1 MNPFLHSTV
10 AVPDET
16 LVVSSIAPGGSVLSA
31 ARGRFARLV
40 LGAACLA
47 ACGWAQAVDV
57 NSAQLHDLRKVQ
69 GIGPKTAQLIIDE
82 RERGGPYES
91 LTDLSD
97 RVKGIGPKK
106 AARLGSAGLVV
117 GAMST
122 AGADVTAAA
131 AGGKTA
137 PQAAADASPSPS
149 SRLRGFFAR

>member
-1 MNPFLHSTV
+1 MNPFLHSTI

-16 LVVSSIAPGGSVLSA
+16 LVANPVAPGRSVLSTT
-31 ARGRFARLV
+31 RGRFTRLV

-47 ACGWAQAVDV
+47 VCGWAQAVDV

-91 LTDLSD
+91 LSDLSD

-117 GAMST
+117 GSAGT
-122 AGADVTAAA
+122 AATAAA
-131 AGGKTA
+131 AGDGA
-137 PQAAADASPSPS
+137 VAQAAADTSPSPS